1 MPPPDSEM
9 QDATVI
15 DFISRMN
22 QDRVEYAVMRN
33 YEAYPNFGH
42 DVDLVVRWS
51 DLPRWKEIATACA
64 EDHGWSVLTECDHWA
79 RSSSREHIIHILR
92 FYSVNPRRYL
102 QIDAFH
108 SFLSLGLPLFDED
121 ALLRD
126 RIRDE
131 RGFYR
136 INEAVENCIRLFQIA
151 KLAGMKGTEKK
162 LARYGDRALA
172 FWKSTPDLAI
182 NAQSFGFPKLLV
194 ALDWLEAKDFK
205 IFKKEID
212 RQKRVWLIKQ
222 ILTRPIYAG
231 KMICDRAVDYARL
244 FLLRPCGFNLRAY
257 ASDEMRRKVL
267 GHVLRELAGTNMITH
282 FTLKTG
288 FKDCHKVLE
297 RGGIVVKWVSA
308 KSAEIVSDQKT
319 DEHKLSSELLE
330 RIIERHPR
338 LFDQRITTD

>member
-1 MPPPDSEM
+1 VPPANSEM

-15 DFISRMN
+15 DFFSRMN
-22 QDRVEYAVMRN
+22 QDQVEYAVMRN

-42 DVDLVVRWS
+42 DVDLVVRWN
-51 DLPRWKEIATACA
+51 DLPRWKEIATDCA
-64 EDHGWSVLTECDHWA
+64 VDHGWSVLTECDHWA
-79 RSSSREHIIHILR
+79 RSSSREHAIHILR

-136 INEAVENCIRLFQIA
+136 IDEAVENCIRLFQIA
-151 KLAGMKGTEKK
+151 KLAGMNGTEEK
-162 LARYGDRALA
+162 LVRYGDRALA
-172 FWKSTPDLAI
+172 FWKNTADPAI
-182 NAQSFGFPKLLV
+182 YAQSFGFPKLLT
-194 ALDWLEAKDFK
+194 ALDRLEARDYK

-212 RQKRVWLIKQ
+212 RQKRNWLIQQ
-222 ILTRPIYAG
+222 IQTKPVCAG
-231 KMICDRAVDYARL
+231 KMIYDRALDYARL

-257 ASDEMRRKVL
+257 ASDEMRRKVF

-282 FTLKTG
+282 FTFKTG
-288 FKDCHKVLE
+288 FKECHKVRE
-297 RGGIVVKWVSA
+297 RGGIAVKWVSA
-308 KSAEIVSDQKT
+308 RSAEFISDQKT
-319 DEHKLSSELLE
+319 DEHKLSGALLK